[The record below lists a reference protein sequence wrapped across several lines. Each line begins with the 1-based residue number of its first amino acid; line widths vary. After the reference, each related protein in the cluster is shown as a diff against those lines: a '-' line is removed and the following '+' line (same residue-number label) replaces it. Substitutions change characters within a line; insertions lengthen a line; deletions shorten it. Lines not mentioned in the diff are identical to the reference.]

1 MHSRPAKINAH
12 SNAHLDQLEERLYW
26 CNTHDRMA
34 FKCRNEGGITMPCR
48 VVNLL
53 EHLELVDDEDIS
65 CVKLAE

>member
-1 MHSRPAKINAH
+1 MRSRPVKINAH
-12 SNAHLDQLEERLYW
+12 SNAHLDRLYKRIDW

-34 FKCRNEGGITMPCR
+34 FQCRYKGGITMPCR

-65 CVKLAE
+65 CVKLAK